1 MRSCSNRNRLPREAV
16 VPASVEHG
24 MTADEVKQ
32 KKVISRKQD
41 NVVKNEAYKDL
52 LTIRQSNGGNSKYGD
67 IQMIVKNYNNLG
79 YGFVTVGVLNYMV
92 AAQKKKELF
101 PVEVVATTIR
111 NDVLNESQT
120 SSITAIETLVA
131 SDPITQ
137 NDSLEALDVSLET
150 TSDNRCIQRNFHL
163 GRTKG
168 TAKKDQQALAL
179 ARQAAIMEASE
190 SFKFFTQDRIESGKI
205 PLSVV
210 H

>member
-1 MRSCSNRNRLPREAV
+1 MRSRSNRNRLPREAV

-92 AAQKKKELF
+92 AARKKEAF
-101 PVEVVATTIR
+101 PVKVVATTVTMIFST
-111 NDVLNESQT
+111 NLK
-120 SSITAIETLVA
+120 L
-131 SDPITQ
+131 
-137 NDSLEALDVSLET
+137 L
-150 TSDNRCIQRNFHL
+150 
-163 GRTKG
+163 
-168 TAKKDQQALAL
+168 
-179 ARQAAIMEASE
+179 
-190 SFKFFTQDRIESGKI
+190 
-205 PLSVV
+205 PLLQSRLW
-210 H
+210 